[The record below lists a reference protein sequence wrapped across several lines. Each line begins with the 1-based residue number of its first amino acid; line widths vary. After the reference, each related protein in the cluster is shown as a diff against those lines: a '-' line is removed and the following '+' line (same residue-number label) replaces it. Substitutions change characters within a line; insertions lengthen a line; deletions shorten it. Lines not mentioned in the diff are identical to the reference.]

1 MGAGELANKIGIIS
15 YMLPAVLL
23 YRKKKTGN
31 KMKVSF
37 LIGTV
42 FETVPPKVE
51 YHLTELGES
60 FQNIMISMGVWGRNY
75 QELK

>member
-15 YMLPAVLL
+15 YMLPVVLL
-23 YRKKKTGN
+23 YRKKRTGN

-42 FETVPPKVE
+42 FETFPSKVE
-51 YHLTELGES
+51 YHLT
-60 FQNIMISMGVWGRNY
+60 V
-75 QELK
+75 LK